1 MMNAEN
7 ESELDV
13 REIMGIMMALAAME
27 ASVTDSDVA
36 EFEKRLYVY
45 QPPRR
50 AVHSAGVTSRRRSA
64 GAHVSLGQLM
74 VKPVCGNRLFRGAR
88 GRH

>member
-7 ESELDV
+7 ESQLDV
-13 REIMGIMMALAAME
+13 REIMGIIMALAAME

-45 QPPRR
+45 HLRD
-50 AVHSAGVTSRRRSA
+50 VLFT
-64 GAHVSLGQLM
+64 
-74 VKPVCGNRLFRGAR
+74 RLASHPATDLPEHTYRWVN
-88 GRH
+88 